1 LLGVIGRAEDMHA
14 ILDAENTHTMGHL
27 EAWFQARGGRRGR
40 AEVVTPTTGF
50 VYATTRHGTS
60 RAGDPSPHDH
70 NLIANVTGM
79 LDGIGGHKGLRNGM
93 FAGTV
98 EAATMVGR
106 LHSAYVAVKLGY
118 AIEPDP
124 GPSGRLRHW
133 CIKGIPQVVCE
144 KMSKRSDE
152 IGEYLSDQGYVGYR
166 AANIAARAT
175 RDIKRHTGVDELM
188 PRWIAELAEIGWTV
202 ERLTAALDEA
212 RATGTGVAPPLT
224 GREIELITA
233 ELMDPDGPFLAR
245 GKVFTRTRLIAEV
258 APLLYGHD
266 PAEVDPVLDSI
277 LASELVTP
285 LIGVARAVEQPFT
298 ATAVLVTEHA
308 IANSVERLVQ
318 RPGPQLDAARV
329 LAAIAAKP
337 DEIGAE
343 LSDGQYAAVNA
354 ICTSGRAVDVIV
366 GIAGSGKTTAL
377 DAATTALEDAG
388 YRVIGTATSGQA
400 ARTLGDAAGIE
411 ARTMRSLIW
420 QLDHGRIVLDR
431 DCVVIL
437 DEAGMTADAEMARLV
452 LAVEA
457 AGAKVVIVGDDRQLS
472 AVGPGGALHQ
482 TLTAHPQI
490 VTTLTENLRQ
500 RDPAERDA
508 LLELRAGD
516 LDAALRFYTERQR
529 ITFLPKRPQALAAM
543 VDAWAND
550 RAAGHDTFML
560 AWRRQ
565 SVADLNRIA
574 RHVARD
580 HGWLT
585 GPDMT
590 TPDGREFA
598 VGDIVVTLAPN
609 YRGQLVTSERGTVT
623 AVDSDATALT
633 IRTNHGHTVTLLG
646 SEIDPD
652 HLAHG
657 YALTVHREQG
667 ATSDRT
673 HYLAE
678 GGGRELAYV
687 ALSRARDC
695 TTVHAVADDIDQAL
709 DDIRNDWTRS
719 QHDTWLTPTTSV
731 GDDPRVQP
739 AAVDH
744 DTIRRRLV
752 AELEQLRA
760 LAPPD
765 VTTDLT
771 ATLGQLR
778 ALRDRREH
786 LVAGTGPYEAGSV
799 GRIVRQ
805 LHDLDTDLANAH
817 REHNVARPWH
827 RPHWRR
833 LITALENYQAA
844 TLDEWDQHVDPEAR
858 RLDTAIGRTRQRAD
872 QLHAEHR
879 FNQRWHHEHPEHA
892 ERLRQLE
899 AALDDLDQASTVPL
913 VGDWLAV
920 GPSRRRD
927 RDAPDILVKRGLDDT
942 MRLDQ
947 LQHRPPTEQPGAVVE
962 L

>member
-1 LLGVIGRAEDMHA
+1 
-14 ILDAENTHTMGHL
+14 
-27 EAWFQARGGRRGR
+27 
-40 AEVVTPTTGF
+40 
-50 VYATTRHGTS
+50 
-60 RAGDPSPHDH
+60 
-70 NLIANVTGM
+70 
-79 LDGIGGHKGLRNGM
+79 M

-106 LHSAYVAVKLGY
+106 LRSAYVAVKLGY

-133 CIKGIPQVVCE
+133 RIKGIPREACDL
-144 KMSKRSDE
+144 MSKRSDE
-152 IGEYLSDQGYVGYR
+152 IGEYLSEQGYVGYR

-175 RDIKRHTGVDELM
+175 REVKRHTGVDELM
-188 PRWIAELAEIGWTV
+188 PRWQAELAEIGWPV
-202 ERLTAALDEA
+202 ERLIEALDAA
-212 RATGTGVAPPLT
+212 RAASTGVAPPLT
-224 GREIELITA
+224 GREIEEITA

-266 PAEVDPVLDSI
+266 PAELDPVLDRI
-277 LASELVTP
+277 IASELVTP

-308 IANSVERLVQ
+308 IANCVERLIDA
-318 RPGPQLDAARV
+318 PGPQLDPARV
-329 LAAIAAKP
+329 LAAIAAKQ

-343 LSDGQYAAVNA
+343 LSNGQYTAVNA
-354 ICTSGRAVDVIV
+354 ICTSGRAVDVVV

-377 DAATTALEDAG
+377 DAATTALEAAG

-420 QLDHGRIVLDR
+420 QLDNGGIVLDR

-437 DEAGMTADAEMARLV
+437 DEAGMTADADMARLV

-457 AGAKVVIVGDDRQLS
+457 AGAKAVIVGDDRQLS

-482 TLTAHPQI
+482 TLTAHPAV
-490 VTTLTENLRQ
+490 VTTLTENMRQ

-516 LDAALRFYTERQR
+516 LDV
-529 ITFLPKRPQALAAM
+529 ALAFYAENERIAYLPDRTHVLAGM
-543 VDAWAND
+543 VDAWAAD

-580 HGWLT
+580 RGWLT
-585 GPDMT
+585 GPDMR

-598 VGDIVVTLAPN
+598 VGDLVVTLAPN
-609 YRGQLVTSERGTVT
+609 YRGQLVTSERATVT
-623 AVDSDATALT
+623 AVDSHAQALT
-633 IRTNHGHTVTLLG
+633 IRTDHGHTATLLG
-646 SEIDPD
+646 SEIDAE

-687 ALSRARDC
+687 ALSRARDR

-709 DDIRNDWTRS
+709 DDIRTDWTRS
-719 QHDTWLTPTTSV
+719 QHDTWISPTTAV
-731 GDDPRVQP
+731 GDDPSVQP
-739 AAVDH
+739 APVDR
-744 DTIRRRLV
+744 DAMRRRYA
-752 AELEQLRA
+752 AELQGLRALEPPDVTADLAATVAQLRA
-760 LAPPD
+760 LEA
-765 VTTDLT
+765 
-771 ATLGQLR
+771 Q
-778 ALRDRREH
+778 REH
-786 LVAGTGPYEAGSV
+786 LAAGTGPYRDRSV

-805 LHDLDTDLANAH
+805 LQDLDSDLTHARAEHAN
-817 REHNVARPWH
+817 ARPWQ
-827 RPHWRR
+827 RPRWQRH
-833 LITALENYQAA
+833 ITNLENYEAA
-844 TLDEWDQHVDPEAR
+844 TLDEWDQHGRPEAACLR
-858 RLDTAIGRTRQRAD
+858 AAIGRAEERVD
-872 QLHAEHR
+872 QLQTEHR
-879 FNQRWHHEHPEHA
+879 FNQRWHREHPEHA
-892 ERLRQLE
+892 ARVRQLE
-899 AALDDLDQASTVPL
+899 AALANVEAADAPPVPVVRDQSTDRDLIDILDAARSDLDAANAALDAHEES
-913 VGDWLAV
+913 
-920 GPSRRRD
+920 SRMI
-927 RDAPDILVKRGLDDT
+927 A
-942 MRLDQ
+942 RLDAMQ
-947 LQHRPPTEQPGAVVE
+947 QAPEPERDVGRDFGI
-962 L
+962 